1 MDFTRSDQDGRPL
14 TALGVQNCR
23 AVLFDLDGTL
33 YRQGPLRA
41 LMALE
46 LATLPLGGPAK
57 AARRFQAIQAYRR
70 AQEALRAEAAGQH
83 SGPLGIRQLDAAAE
97 ASGLP
102 IAEVEALVAD
112 WMIRR
117 PLKYLQFCRASGI
130 VGLLDLLE
138 RSQVKMGV
146 LSDYPAEAKLR
157 ALGLHGRFSPVL
169 SATDAEIDAFKPS
182 PRGYLR
188 ACEIWGLPP
197 SEVLFVGD
205 RAEVDAAGARAA
217 GMACVIIGRAATPA
231 ADGYVALPSFERLSR
246 VFERR

>member
-1 MDFTRSDQDGRPL
+1 MDFTPSQQESPLL
-14 TALGVQNCR
+14 TALGMRTCR

-46 LATLPLGGPAK
+46 LATLPLDRPAR

-70 AQEALRAEAAGQH
+70 AQEALRAEG
-83 SGPLGIRQLDAAAE
+83 SGAIGMRQLDAAAK

-102 IAEVEALVAD
+102 IAEVETLVAD

-117 PLKYLQFCRASGI
+117 PLKYLQFCRTSGI
-130 VGLLDLLE
+130 VGLLDVLE

-157 ALGLHGRFSPVL
+157 ALGLEGRFSPVL
-169 SATDAEIDAFKPS
+169 SATDVEIDAFKPS

-188 ACEIWGLPP
+188 ACEIWDLPP

-205 RAEVDAAGARAA
+205 RAEVDAVGARAA
-217 GMACVIIGRAATPA
+217 GMACVIVGRAAA
-231 ADGYVALPSFERLSR
+231 AAGDGYVALPSFERLSR

>member
-1 MDFTRSDQDGRPL
+1 MDFTKIDRN
-14 TALGVQNCR
+14 TCR

-46 LATLPLGGPAK
+46 LATLPLGGPAR
-57 AARRFQAIQAYRR
+57 AARRLRAIQAYRR
-70 AQEALRAEAAGQH
+70 AQERLRAEGATG
-83 SGPLGIRQLDAAAE
+83 LGSRQLDAAVQ

-117 PLKYLQFCRASGI
+117 PLKYLQFCRARGLPR
-130 VGLLDLLE
+130 LLDLLQ
-138 RSQVKMGV
+138 RSDVKMGV

-157 ALGLHGRFSPVL
+157 ALGLHDRFSPVL
-169 SATDAEIDAFKPS
+169 CATDVEIDAFKPS

-188 ACEIWGLPP
+188 ACEIWGLSP

-217 GMACVIIGRAATPA
+217 GMPCAIVSRAAATA
-231 ADGYVALPSFERLSR
+231 ADGYLVLPSLERLSR